1 MHELIL
7 LLIET
12 PVSTLLGETVTDS
25 APAEIITDAVSDK
38 MRNTPPGIALSDKYF
53 FGFSKQRYGWRLIK
67 GIRSLLI
74 SGRKMDLK

>member
-1 MHELIL
+1 MQGVRLFMHELIL

-38 MRNTPPGIALSDKYF
+38 MRNTPPGIALSDKHF
-53 FGFSKQRYGWRLIK
+53 FW
-67 GIRSLLI
+67 LL
-74 SGRKMDLK
+74 

>member
-12 PVSTLLGETVTDS
+12 SVSTLLGETVTDS

-38 MRNTPPGIALSDKYF
+38 MRNTND
-53 FGFSKQRYGWRLIK
+53 RYNEAQQPL
-67 GIRSLLI
+67 
-74 SGRKMDLK
+74 